1 LDISPY
7 DAIVVGSGATGGI
20 AALTLAE
27 QGIKVL
33 VIEAGPQVKR
43 DEASNHEPKS
53 TLKRLS
59 GVITKKHA
67 NHANILVIGKII
79 LTYIQMN

>member
-1 LDISPY
+1 MDICPY

-33 VIEAGPQVKR
+33 VIEAGPR
-43 DEASNHEPKS
+43 IERHEASN
-53 TLKRLS
+53 
-59 GVITKKHA
+59 
-67 NHANILVIGKII
+67 
-79 LTYIQMN
+79 Y

>member
-27 QGIKVL
+27 QGVKVL
-33 VIEAGPQVKR
+33 VIEAGP
-43 DEASNHEPKS
+43 KS
-53 TLKRLS
+53 KGLRR
-59 GVITKKHA
+59 VIMS
-67 NHANILVIGKII
+67 LVVH
-79 LTYIQMN
+79 

>member
-1 LDISPY
+1 MDISPY

-27 QGIKVL
+27 KGIKVL

-43 DEASNHEPKS
+43 HEASNHEPKS
-53 TLKRLS
+53 TLTVS
-59 GVITKKHA
+59 YTH
-67 NHANILVIGKII
+67 
-79 LTYIQMN
+79 LTLPTTMWV

>member
-27 QGIKVL
+27 QG
-33 VIEAGPQVKR
+33 
-43 DEASNHEPKS
+43 DKS
-53 TLKRLS
+53 FSYRGRS
-59 GVITKKHA
+59 SS
-67 NHANILVIGKII
+67 
-79 LTYIQMN
+79 